1 MMNSDYE
8 KMHEQCAQS
17 LDEQWL
23 EHTTHGKLY
32 RILEDYEGD
41 QCPSRYSLVR
51 SRLLCSRDEYV
62 EAHWEEEWDG
72 LVDAEEEASDPYRY
86 FGLSR
91 RDF

>member
-1 MMNSDYE
+1 MMNYE
-8 KMHEQCAQS
+8 KMHEQCRES

-23 EHTTHGKLY
+23 EHTPHGKLF
-32 RILEDYEGD
+32 RLLEDYDSD

-72 LVDAEEEASDPYRY
+72 LCDSAAEAADPLGYR
-86 FGLSR
+86 GLSR